1 MSLRPRA
8 ASTPPR
14 GRRSRLE
21 QVLAAGLA
29 RLSLHPADVGMR
41 PPEGTRRR
49 AAQGPRPS
57 LSPEDEAELAQMNL
71 NAEELLGLSPEEL
84 DDQLRGQAEAL
95 EDDDD
100 AEQRDAW
107 PMMEVEVET
116 AVAELDEE
124 MAEEDAKD
132 LERKL
137 RQGFKAMEK
146 GEGELPD
153 DRKLAYNKTPEQ
165 NAALEALYAE
175 DTSANARRLRA
186 IAEQLNLTAQQVRD
200 WFRWRRF
207 NDPNKSPPTPGKAKK
222 PRTKFTRAQTDALME
237 YFTTESPNPKA
248 PQVAMLAEQND
259 LTEQQVIDWFQRT
272 RKARRESELA
282 ELVAGA

>member
-8 ASTPPR
+8 ASAPPR

-95 EDDDD
+95 EDDDG

-107 PMMEVEVET
+107 PMVEVEVET

-146 GEGELPD
+146 GELPD
-153 DRKLAYNKTPEQ
+153 DRKTTHNKTPEQ
-165 NAALEALYAE
+165 YAALEALYAV
-175 DTSANARRLRA
+175 DTFANAPRARA

-207 NDPNKSPPTPGKAKK
+207 NDPNKSPPTPGKSKK

-259 LTEQQVIDWFQRT
+259 LTEQQVIDWFART